1 MSDRIDIEFGL
12 DARGFISGSRSIE
25 DQNRKM
31 TQSLMRAYQ
40 SSARS
45 ANGLTDAMIAT
56 KAQTLLNLGATME
69 QVNAFKTSAVS
80 LRQYK
85 EELKRVGEEYQN
97 DSAKLDAHMARFGKQ
112 NNLLSLAA
120 IRTRE
125 LKAEEAA
132 LAAQRAARAT
142 ADAGKT
148 ANSTG
153 GRYRVLS
160 EAGSVAI
167 DTRGL
172 SEFNAKLDAATGKV
186 KQLTIAM
193 LGIGSVKQL
202 ASMADEWTTVENRL
216 KLVIKSTAELEQIRS
231 QLLASANNTGQ
242 SIGTVAE
249 LYNKLAMSQAQTG
262 ISGSKL
268 LKLTDTI
275 NKSMVIGGGA
285 AESQAAALVQ
295 LSQAFSSGTLR
306 GEELNSVLEQAPG
319 LAQTLA
325 KGLGVT
331 VGQLR
336 TLAAAG
342 KLTSDVVANAILK
355 QADDVN
361 AQFAKMDKTIG
372 QSATT
377 LKNKVIAYAG
387 ALNESTG
394 ASRKAGAAMEWLGNH
409 LGLLSAA
416 AGTVAAVYA
425 GKYAASVAMVIAR
438 KYAEIAASE
447 KSVAAML
454 KEAAAARLL
463 AAAKAGGAGAPASG
477 AAGAAAGAAS
487 AAGAMST
494 AGSAAGMAAGGWIG
508 LVAGLATAAF
518 TYYQIS
524 QASDMATSSLKAQ
537 TESLEDLKKKYA
549 EADTV
554 EKAHLKNEAQKNYD
568 QAIKDR
574 NKSINGLVRQ
584 SVDTFASIFHR
595 PEVSEAQLTLAW
607 KEIDQLE
614 KKLAKGE
621 ITAEQFK
628 NEVSKLFNL
637 QPGSKSTKAIEER
650 LYLSEQYRKKIVEAG
665 KTLNAFG
672 GNVPIPETEEERQAI
687 VAEGVK
693 KIDEAFKKL
702 IDSQEQSNALLER
715 QKQLMAGGMSAK
727 VAADVAKAETGE
739 FKDKDKDELNKY
751 TQSLL
756 QQENLQKQID
766 NIKSVTDTL
775 QSLGKSADEA
785 KAELEGGKDGLT
797 LFQLSMK
804 DATSAQMEQAKQYIA
819 QSKAYKEQL
828 QNQQTLQ
835 GMTQQMQEAYAEL
848 AGGKSGLIAFRL
860 GLTHATDEQI
870 RQAQALNELTE
881 QIQRQKSVMSTL
893 SSLQEQVATLGMDSI
908 QRQLYSLRKE
918 GATPEQLRQAE
929 AMLKQIKSFD
939 EAQKD
944 TRLAAKD
951 LSSAAEAL
959 KDGSRTEDDSKKLS
973 IFSKEYRDQQEAYWK
988 KKRQQESESNSPF
1001 AYGARRPDAG
1011 INNFNFPKLPV
1022 AFGSLGNS
1030 GADINDKLQP
1040 TEVIKIDLTN
1050 GGQNVGFKAMF
1061 DAPGG
1066 AVQFKDI
1073 LKISVNSLANDSR

>member
-1 MSDRIDIEFGL
+1 MSDDITIGFGL
-12 DARGFISGSRSIE
+12 DASGFISGARSTE
-25 DQNRKM
+25 ELAVKS
-31 TQSLMRAYQ
+31 TQALKRAYQ
-40 SSARS
+40 SSAS
-45 ANGLTDAMIAT
+45 SVNGLSDAMIAT
-56 KAQTLLNLGATME
+56 KAQTLLNLGVTKE
-69 QVNAFKTSAVS
+69 QINAFKSSAVS

-97 DSAKLDAHMARFGKQ
+97 DSAKLNAYMASFGKQ
-112 NNLLSLAA
+112 NDLLSLAT

-132 LAAQRAARAT
+132 LAAQRAVRST
-142 ADAGKT
+142 AELGKT

-153 GRYRVLS
+153 GRYRALS
-160 EAGSVAI
+160 EAGSGTI
-167 DTRGL
+167 DTRGIAD
-172 SEFNAKLDAATGKV
+172 FNARIDAATGKV
-186 KQLTIAM
+186 KQLTVAM

-202 ASMADEWTTVENRL
+202 ANMADEWTTVNNRL
-216 KLVIKSTAELEQIRS
+216 KLVVNSTAELQQVRS
-231 QLLASANNTGQ
+231 QLMASANNTGQ
-242 SIGTVAE
+242 AIGTVAE

-295 LSQAFSSGTLR
+295 LSQAFASGTLR

-336 TLAAAG
+336 SLAAAG
-342 KLTSDVVANAILK
+342 KLTSDAVANAILK

-372 QSATT
+372 QSATV
-377 LKNKVIAYAG
+377 LKNKVMAFTG
-387 ALNESTG
+387 ALNETTG
-394 ASRKAGAAMEWLGNH
+394 ASRKAGAAMEWMGNH

-463 AAAKAGGAGAPASG
+463 AAAKAGSAGAPAAG
-477 AAGAAAGAAS
+477 AAGAGAGAASAGVAAAAAGAAN
-487 AAGAMST
+487 T
-494 AGSAAGMAAGGWIG
+494 KGGWIG
-508 LVAGLATAAF
+508 LAVGLATAAL
-518 TYYQIS
+518 TYYQVS
-524 QASDMATSSLKAQ
+524 KASDMAASSLNAQ
-537 TESLEDLKKKYA
+537 IGTVEELKKKYA
-549 EADTV
+549 EADAT
-554 EKAHLKNEAQKNYD
+554 EKAHLKNEAEKNYN

-584 SVDTFASIFHR
+584 SIDMGTSIFNR
-595 PEVSEAQLTLAW
+595 GDVSAAQYTRSW

-628 NEVSKLFNL
+628 NVVFKLLNI
-637 QPGSKSTKAIEER
+637 QPGSKSAKAIEDR
-650 LYLSEQYRKKIVEAG
+650 LYQSEQHRKKLVEFG
-665 KTLNAFG
+665 KELNTYG
-672 GNVPIPETEEERQAI
+672 ENVPTFETEAEKQAV

-702 IDSQEQSNALLER
+702 IDSQKQSNAQL
-715 QKQLMAGGMSAK
+715 QKQKELMAGGMAEN
-727 VAADVAKAETGE
+727 VAAQVAKQSTGQLNGKDAELKE
-739 FKDKDKDELNKY
+739 Y

-766 NIKSVTDTL
+766 NIKSVADTL
-775 QSLGKSADEA
+775 KSLGKSADEA

-797 LFQLSMK
+797 LFQLASK
-804 DATSAQMEQAKQYIA
+804 EATSAQMEQAKQYLA
-819 QSKAYKEQL
+819 QNKAYKEQL

-835 GMTQQMQEAYAEL
+835 SMTQQMQEAYAEL
-848 AGGKSGLIAFRL
+848 AGGKAGLIAYRL
-860 GLTHATDEQI
+860 SMNHATAEQI
-870 RQAQALNELTE
+870 RQAQALNSLTE
-881 QIQRQKSVMSTL
+881 TIQKQQSVMATL
-893 SSLQEQVATLGMDSI
+893 SSLQEQVATLGMDSV

-944 TRLAAKD
+944 TKAAARD
-951 LSSAAEAL
+951 LSDAASAL
-959 KDGSRTEDDSKKLS
+959 KDSSRTEDSTKPLS
-973 IFSKEYRDQQEAYWK
+973 IFSKEYRDREEAYWT
-988 KKRQQESESNSPF
+988 KKRQEERDGSNIGFLS
-1001 AYGARRPDAG
+1001 GRPAVVPAWQNKG
-1011 INNFNFPKLPV
+1011 ITQPLGFQNFNQ
-1022 AFGSLGNS
+1022 S
-1030 GADINDKLQP
+1030 GKNEMLKP
-1040 TEVIKIDLTN
+1040 TESILVNLTN
-1050 GGQNVGFKAMF
+1050 GNKTVTFKALF
-1061 DAPGG
+1061 NQPGG
-1066 AVQFKDI
+1066 AREFKD
-1073 LKISVNSLANDSR
+1073 LFNQTLHDAARDLT

>member
-1 MSDRIDIEFGL
+1 MPDNIDIGFGL
-12 DARGFISGSRSIE
+12 DARGFISGARSLE
-25 DQNRKM
+25 DQTVKS
-31 TQSLMRAYQ
+31 TQALMRAFQ

-45 ANGLTDAMIAT
+45 VNGLSDAIIAT
-56 KAQTLLNLGATME
+56 KAQTLLNLGVTKE

-112 NNLLSLAA
+112 NNLLSLAT

-160 EAGSVAI
+160 EAGSGTI
-167 DTRGL
+167 DTRGIAD
-172 SEFNAKLDAATGKV
+172 FNARIDAATGKV
-186 KQLTIAM
+186 KQLTVAM

-202 ASMADEWTTVENRL
+202 ANMADEWTTVNNRL
-216 KLVIKSTAELEQIRS
+216 RLVVNSTAELQQVRS
-231 QLLASANNTGQ
+231 QLMASANNTGQ
-242 SIGTVAE
+242 AIGTVAE

-295 LSQAFSSGTLR
+295 LSQAFASGTLR

-336 TLAAAG
+336 ALASEN
-342 KLTSDVVANAILK
+342 KLTSDAVANAILK

-372 QSATT
+372 QSATV
-377 LKNKVIAYAG
+377 LKNKVMAFTG
-387 ALNESTG
+387 ALNETTG
-394 ASRKAGAAMEWLGNH
+394 ASRKAGAAMEWMGNH

-463 AAAKAGGAGAPASG
+463 AAAKAGSAGAPAGG
-477 AAGAAAGAAS
+477 AAGAAAGAL
-487 AAGAMST
+487 ST
-494 AGSAAGMAAGGWIG
+494 AGSVAGMAAGGWVG
-508 LVAGLATAAF
+508 LAAGLATAAYA
-518 TYYQIS
+518 YYEVR
-524 QASDMATSSLKAQ
+524 QASKSVNSALQTQIGTLDELIAKYKQASEVEKQAMLKQAKDNYQ
-537 TESLEDLKKKYA
+537 QYAKEFSGKLNDLKERYIGLIGYGNTKNIPIASALATINSLMGDVAAGRKSIEEVTVILNKFFGIKPDSKLA
-549 EADTV
+549 GELAQQSVAINEVGVQTNGFADQV
-554 EKAHLKNEAQKNYD
+554 NAMGGVASKFKVAGNEIAAGAQVANAAIQKLIETQQKN
-568 QAIKDR
+568 
-574 NKSINGLVRQ
+574 
-584 SVDTFASIFHR
+584 
-595 PEVSEAQLTLAW
+595 
-607 KEIDQLE
+607 IDLL
-614 KKLAKGE
+614 KKQKG
-621 ITAEQFK
+621 
-628 NEVSKLFNL
+628 
-637 QPGSKSTKAIEER
+637 
-650 LYLSEQYRKKIVEAG
+650 
-665 KTLNAFG
+665 
-672 GNVPIPETEEERQAI
+672 
-687 VAEGVK
+687 
-693 KIDEAFKKL
+693 
-702 IDSQEQSNALLER
+702 
-715 QKQLMAGGMSAK
+715 LMAGGLSSG
-727 VAADVAKAETGE
+727 VAEAVAKASAEGMSGE
-739 FKDKDKDELNKY
+739 QLKKY

-756 QQENLQKQID
+756 QQESLQKQID

-797 LFQLSMK
+797 LFQLASK
-804 DATSAQMEQAKQYIA
+804 EATSAQMEQAKQYLA
-819 QSKAYKEQL
+819 QNKAYKEQL

-835 GMTQQMQEAYAEL
+835 SMTQQMQEAYAEL
-848 AGGKSGLIAFRL
+848 AGGKAGLIAYRL
-860 GLTHATDEQI
+860 SMNHATAEQI
-870 RQAQALNELTE
+870 KQAQALNSLTE
-881 QIQRQKSVMSTL
+881 AIQKQQSVMATL
-893 SSLQEQVATLGMDSI
+893 SSLQEQVATLGMDSV

-944 TRLAAKD
+944 TKAAARD
-951 LSSAAEAL
+951 LSDAASAL
-959 KDGSRTEDDSKKLS
+959 KDSSRTEDSTKPLS
-973 IFSKEYRDQQEAYWK
+973 IFSKEYRDREEAYWT
-988 KKRQQESESNSPF
+988 KKRQEERDGSNIGFLS
-1001 AYGARRPDAG
+1001 GRPAVVPAWQNNG
-1011 INNFNFPKLPV
+1011 ITQPPGFQNFNQ
-1022 AFGSLGNS
+1022 S
-1030 GADINDKLQP
+1030 GKNEMLKP
-1040 TEVIKIDLTN
+1040 TESILVNLTN
-1050 GGQNVGFKAMF
+1050 GNKTVTFKALF
-1061 DAPGG
+1061 NQPGG
-1066 AVQFKDI
+1066 AREFKELWNQTLHETARD
-1073 LKISVNSLANDSR
+1073 LT

>member
-1 MSDRIDIEFGL
+1 MPNRIDIEFGL
-12 DARGFISGSRSIE
+12 DAGSFISGARSLE
-25 DQNRKM
+25 DQNVKL
-31 TQSLMRAYQ
+31 TQSIMRAYR
-40 SSARS
+40 SSANS
-45 ANGLTDAMIAT
+45 VNGLTDAMIAN
-56 KAQTLLNLGATME
+56 KAQTLRNLGATTE

-85 EELKRVGEEYQN
+85 EELKRVGDEYQN

-148 ANSTG
+148 AGSTG
-153 GRYRVLS
+153 GRYRALS
-160 EAGSVAI
+160 EAGSGTI
-167 DTRGL
+167 DTRGIAD
-172 SEFNAKLDAATGKV
+172 FNARIDAATGKV
-186 KQLTIAM
+186 KQLTVAM

-202 ASMADEWTTVENRL
+202 GNMADEWTTVNNRL
-216 KLVIKSTAELEQIRS
+216 KLVVNSTAELQQVRS
-231 QLLASANNTGQ
+231 QLMASANNTGQ
-242 SIGTVAE
+242 AIGTVAE

-295 LSQAFSSGTLR
+295 LSQAFASGTLR

-336 TLAAAG
+336 SLAAAG
-342 KLTSDVVANAILK
+342 KLTSDAVANAILK

-372 QSATT
+372 QSATV
-377 LKNKVIAYAG
+377 LKNKVMAFTG
-387 ALNESTG
+387 ALNETTG
-394 ASRKAGAAMEWLGNH
+394 ASRKAGAAMEWMGNH

-425 GKYAASVAMVIAR
+425 GKYAASVAIVITR

-463 AAAKAGGAGAPASG
+463 AAAKAGSAGAPASG
-477 AAGAAAGAAS
+477 AAGAAAGAL
-487 AAGAMST
+487 ST
-494 AGSAAGMAAGGWIG
+494 AGSVAGMAASGW
-508 LVAGLATAAF
+508 VGLAVGLTTAAL
-518 TYYQIS
+518 TYYQVS
-524 QASDMATSSLKAQ
+524 KASDVATSSLKAQ
-537 TESLEDLKKKYA
+537 TESLEELKKKYA
-549 EADTV
+549 EADT
-554 EKAHLKNEAQKNYD
+554 
-568 QAIKDR
+568 
-574 NKSINGLVRQ
+574 
-584 SVDTFASIFHR
+584 
-595 PEVSEAQLTLAW
+595 
-607 KEIDQLE
+607 LE
-614 KKLAKGE
+614 KKHLIDEAEKEYKEALEQRNKLAGGLDGVVNEADKIPSNKHTMAE
-621 ITAEQFK
+621 AVELSDRIKQQLKDCLITEEEAIRQYKELWGIK
-628 NEVSKLFNL
+628 PNSESA
-637 QPGSKSTKAIEER
+637 KA
-650 LYLSEQYRKKIVEAG
+650 LDDLAYKMAGLRKESVAAG
-665 KTLNAFG
+665 KKLRQYG
-672 GNVPIPETEEERQAI
+672 KNVPIFETFEERQAI
-687 VAEGVK
+687 AAEGVK
-693 KIDEAFKKL
+693 KIDEAFQKL
-702 IDSQEQSNALLER
+702 IDSQKQSNAQL
-715 QKQLMAGGMSAK
+715 QKQKELMAGGMAEN
-727 VAADVAKAETGE
+727 VAAQVAKQSTGQLNGKDAELKE
-739 FKDKDKDELNKY
+739 Y

-756 QQENLQKQID
+756 RQENLKKQID

-797 LFQLSMK
+797 LFQLASK
-804 DATSAQMEQAKQYIA
+804 EATSAQMEQAKQYLA

-835 GMTQQMQEAYAEL
+835 SMTQQMQEAYAEL
-848 AGGKSGLIAFRL
+848 AGGKAGLIAFRL
-860 GLTHATDEQI
+860 GMNHATAEQI
-870 RQAQALNELTE
+870 RQAQALNSLTE
-881 QIQRQKSVMSTL
+881 AIQKQQSVMATL
-893 SSLQEQVATLGMDSI
+893 SSLQEQVATLGMDSV

-929 AMLKQIKSFD
+929 SMLKQIKSFD

-944 TRLAAKD
+944 TKAAARD
-951 LSSAAEAL
+951 LSDAASAL
-959 KDGSRTEDDSKKLS
+959 KDSSRTEDSTKPLS
-973 IFSKEYRDQQEAYWK
+973 IFSKEYRDREEAYWT
-988 KKRQQESESNSPF
+988 KKRQEERDGSNIGFLSGRP
-1001 AYGARRPDAG
+1001 AVVPARQNNG
-1011 INNFNFPKLPV
+1011 ITQPLGFQNFNQ
-1022 AFGSLGNS
+1022 S
-1030 GADINDKLQP
+1030 GKNEMLKP
-1040 TEVIKIDLTN
+1040 TEVIQVNLTN
-1050 GGQNVGFKAMF
+1050 GNKNVTFKALF
-1061 DAPGG
+1061 NQTGG
-1066 AVQFKDI
+1066 AREFKELWNQTLHETARD
-1073 LKISVNSLANDSR
+1073 LT

>member
-1 MSDRIDIEFGL
+1 MSDSINIEFGL
-12 DARGFISGSRSIE
+12 DASGFISGARSVE

-85 EELKRVGEEYQN
+85 EELKRVGDEYQN
-97 DSAKLDAHMARFGKQ
+97 DSAKLNAHMASFGKQ
-112 NNLLSLAA
+112 NNLLSLAT

-142 ADAGKT
+142 TDAGKT
-148 ANSTG
+148 ARASG
-153 GRYRVLS
+153 GRYPALS
-160 EAGSVAI
+160 AAGSGAI

-186 KQLTIAM
+186 KQLTVAI

-216 KLVIKSTAELEQIRS
+216 KLVIKSTAELEQVRS

-249 LYNKLAMSQAQTG
+249 LYNKLATAQTQTG
-262 ISGSKL
+262 ISGNKL

-285 AESQAAALVQ
+285 AASQEAALVQ
-295 LSQAFSSGTLR
+295 LSQAFASGTLR

-336 TLAAAG
+336 SLAAAG

-377 LKNKVIAYAG
+377 LKNKVIAYVG

-394 ASRKAGAAMEWLGNH
+394 ASRKAGAAMEWMGDH
-409 LGLLSAA
+409 LGLLAAA

-477 AAGAAAGAAS
+477 AAGAGAGAAS
-487 AAGAMST
+487 AGVAAAAAGA
-494 AGSAAGMAAGGWIG
+494 ANAKGGWVG
-508 LVAGLATAAF
+508 LVVGLATAAL

-554 EKAHLKNEAQKNYD
+554 EKTHLRNEAEKNYNEALK
-568 QAIKDR
+568 QR
-574 NKSINGLVRQ
+574 NKAIDRLPNAVNESDTIPSNKYTMAEM
-584 SVDTFASIFHR
+584 VDLSDQIKQQLKDCLITEEEAIR
-595 PEVSEAQLTLAW
+595 KYKELRGIKPNSESAKALDDLAY
-607 KEIDQLE
+607 
-614 KKLAKGE
+614 KLAG
-621 ITAEQFK
+621 
-628 NEVSKLFNL
+628 L
-637 QPGSKSTKAIEER
+637 
-650 LYLSEQYRKKIVEAG
+650 RKDSV
-665 KTLNAFG
+665 AFG
-672 GNVPIPETEEERQAI
+672 KELGQYGKDVPIYETAEERQA
-687 VAEGVK
+687 VVTEGVK

-702 IDSQEQSNALLER
+702 IDSQKQSNALLEK

-819 QSKAYKEQL
+819 QSKAYKEQA

-835 GMTQQMQEAYAEL
+835 GMAQQMQEAYAEL
-848 AGGKSGLIAFRL
+848 AGGKNGLIAFRL

-870 RQAQALNELTE
+870 RQAQALNDLTD
-881 QIQRQKSVMSTL
+881 QIQRQKSVMTTL
-893 SSLQEQVATLGMDSI
+893 NSLQEQVATLGMDTV
-908 QRQLYSLRKE
+908 QRQLYSLRKD
-918 GATPEQLRQAE
+918 GATPEQLRYAE

-944 TRLAAKD
+944 TKLAAKD
-951 LSSAAEAL
+951 LSAAADAL
-959 KDGSRTEDDSKKLS
+959 KDSSKAGDSNKKLS
-973 IFSKEYRDQQEAYWK
+973 IFSKEYREKEDARWK
-988 KKRQQESESNSPF
+988 EIRRKAEEESGLSIIT
-1001 AYGARRPDAG
+1001 GRRPDAG
-1011 INNFNFPKLPV
+1011 INNINIPKPPT
-1022 AFGSLGNS
+1022 AFGSFGNGS
-1030 GADINDKLQP
+1030 GDIKDAFKATEAIRVYLADS
-1040 TEVIKIDLTN
+1040 E
-1050 GGQNVGFKAMF
+1050 QNVTFTAMF
-1061 DAPGG
+1061 NAPGG

-1073 LKISVNSLANDSR
+1073 LKKSVNSLANDSR

>member
-1 MSDRIDIEFGL
+1 MPNDIDIGFGI
-12 DARGFISGSRSIE
+12 DTSGFISGARSLE
-25 DQNRKM
+25 DQTVKS
-31 TQSLMRAYQ
+31 TQALTRAFQ

-56 KAQTLLNLGATME
+56 KAQTLLNLGATTE
-69 QVNAFKTSAVS
+69 QVNAFRTSAVS

-85 EELKRVGEEYQN
+85 EELKRVGDEYRN
-97 DSAKLDAHMARFGKQ
+97 DSAKLDAYMASFGRQ

-125 LKAEEAA
+125 LKAEEDA
-132 LAAQRAARAT
+132 LAARRAARAN
-142 ADAGKT
+142 ADTGKT
-148 ANSTG
+148 ARASG
-153 GRYRVLS
+153 GRYPALS
-160 EAGSVAI
+160 EIGSVAI
-167 DTRGL
+167 DTRGIN
-172 SEFNAKLDAATGKV
+172 EFNARLDAATGKV
-186 KQLTIAM
+186 KQLTVAM

-216 KLVIKSTAELEQIRS
+216 KLVIKSTSELNQVRS

-242 SIGTVAE
+242 AIGTVAE
-249 LYNKLAMSQAQTG
+249 LYNKLATSQAQTG

-336 TLAAAG
+336 SLAAAG
-342 KLTSDVVANAILK
+342 KLTSDAVANAILK

-372 QSATT
+372 QSATV
-377 LKNKVIAYAG
+377 LKNKVMAYVG

-394 ASRKAGAAMEWLGNH
+394 ASRKAGAAMEWLGDH

-425 GKYAASVAMVIAR
+425 GKYAASLAMVIAR

-463 AAAKAGGAGAPASG
+463 AAAKAGSAGAPAGG
-477 AAGAAAGAAS
+477 AAGAGAGAASAGVAAAAAGAAN
-487 AAGAMST
+487 AK
-494 AGSAAGMAAGGWIG
+494 GGWVG
-508 LVAGLATAAF
+508 LVAGLATAAL

-537 TESLEDLKKKYA
+537 TETLEELKKKYA

-568 QAIKDR
+568 KTLEQR
-574 NKSINGLVRQ
+574 NKAIDGLLDDFDE
-584 SVDTFASIFHR
+584 SDMIPSNKYTIF
-595 PEVSEAQLTLAW
+595 EVSALSKQIEQQLKDFLITEEEAAQKL
-607 KEIDQLE
+607 KELWGIKPDT
-614 KKLAKGE
+614 KTAK
-621 ITAEQFK
+621 A
-628 NEVSKLFNL
+628 L
-637 QPGSKSTKAIEER
+637 EER
-650 LYLSEQYRKKIVEAG
+650 TYQANQYRKELVETG
-665 KTLNAFG
+665 KTVNAFG
-672 GNVPIPETEEERQAI
+672 GNVLIPETAKEKQAI
-687 VAEGVK
+687 AAEGVK
-693 KIDEAFKKL
+693 KIDEAFQKL
-702 IDSQEQSNALLER
+702 INSQKQSNALLER

-804 DATSAQMEQAKQYIA
+804 DATSAQMEQAKQYLA
-819 QSKAYKEQL
+819 QNKAYKEQL

-835 GMTQQMQEAYAEL
+835 GMTQQMQEAFAEL
-848 AGGKSGLIAFRL
+848 AGGKAGLIAYRL
-860 GLTHATDEQI
+860 SMNHATAEQI
-870 RQAQALNELTE
+870 KQAQEMNSLTE
-881 QIQRQKSVMSTL
+881 AIQKQQSVMATL
-893 SSLQEQVATLGMDSI
+893 SSLQEQVATLGMDSV

-929 AMLKQIKSFD
+929 SMLKQIKSFD

-944 TRLAAKD
+944 TKAAARD
-951 LSSAAEAL
+951 LSDAASAL
-959 KDGSRTEDDSKKLS
+959 KDSSRTEDSTKPLS
-973 IFSKEYRDQQEAYWK
+973 IFSKEYRDREEAYWT
-988 KKRQQESESNSPF
+988 KKRQEERDGSNIGFLS
-1001 AYGARRPDAG
+1001 GRPAVVPAWQNNG
-1011 INNFNFPKLPV
+1011 TMQPPGFRNFNQ
-1022 AFGSLGNS
+1022 S
-1030 GADINDKLQP
+1030 GKNEMLKP
-1040 TEVIKIDLTN
+1040 TEVIQVNLTN
-1050 GGQNVGFKAMF
+1050 GNKNVTFKALF
-1061 DAPGG
+1061 NQTGG
-1066 AVQFKDI
+1066 AREFKD
-1073 LKISVNSLANDSR
+1073 LWNQTLHETARDLT

>member
-1 MSDRIDIEFGL
+1 MSDDITIGFGL
-12 DARGFISGSRSIE
+12 DASGFISGARSTE
-25 DQNRKM
+25 ELAVKS
-31 TQSLMRAYQ
+31 TQALKRAYQ
-40 SSARS
+40 SSAS
-45 ANGLTDAMIAT
+45 SVNGLSDAIIAT
-56 KAQTLLNLGATME
+56 KAQTLLNLGVTKE

-148 ANSTG
+148 AGSTG
-153 GRYRVLS
+153 GRYRALS
-160 EAGSVAI
+160 EAGSGTI
-167 DTRGL
+167 DTRGIAD
-172 SEFNAKLDAATGKV
+172 FNARIDAATGKV
-186 KQLTIAM
+186 KQLTVAM

-202 ASMADEWTTVENRL
+202 ANMADEWTTVNNRL
-216 KLVIKSTAELEQIRS
+216 RLVVNSTAELQQVRS
-231 QLLASANNTGQ
+231 QLMASANNTGQ
-242 SIGTVAE
+242 AIGTVAE

-295 LSQAFSSGTLR
+295 LSQAFASGTLR

-336 TLAAAG
+336 SLAAAG
-342 KLTSDVVANAILK
+342 KLTSDAVANAILK

-372 QSATT
+372 QSATV
-377 LKNKVIAYAG
+377 LKNKVMAFTG
-387 ALNESTG
+387 ALNETTG

-477 AAGAAAGAAS
+477 AAGAAAGAAN
-487 AAGAMST
+487 AAGAMSV
-494 AGSAAGMAAGGWIG
+494 AGSVAGMAAGGWVG
-508 LVAGLATAAF
+508 LAAGLATAAL
-518 TYYQIS
+518 TYYQVS
-524 QASDMATSSLKAQ
+524 KASDIATSSLNAQ
-537 TESLEDLKKKYA
+537 IGTVEELKKKYA
-549 EADTV
+549 EADAT
-554 EKAHLKNEAQKNYD
+554 EKAHLKNEAEKNYN

-584 SVDTFASIFHR
+584 SIDMGTSIFNR
-595 PEVSEAQLTLAW
+595 GDVSAAQYTRSW

-628 NEVSKLFNL
+628 NEVFKLLNL
-637 QPGSKSTKAIEER
+637 QPGTKSAKAIEDR
-650 LYLSEQYRKKIVEAG
+650 LYQSEQHRKKLVEFG
-665 KTLNAFG
+665 KELNAYDE
-672 GNVPIPETEEERQAI
+672 NVPTFETEAERQALA
-687 VAEGVK
+687 AEGVK
-693 KIDEAFKKL
+693 KIDEAFQKL
-702 IDSQEQSNALLER
+702 INSQEQSNALLEK
-715 QKQLMAGGMSAK
+715 QKQLMAGGMAEN
-727 VAADVAKAETGE
+727 VAAQVAKQSTGQLNGKDAELKE
-739 FKDKDKDELNKY
+739 Y

-756 QQENLQKQID
+756 RQENLQKQID

-797 LFQLSMK
+797 LFQLASK
-804 DATSAQMEQAKQYIA
+804 EATSAQMEQAKQYLA

-835 GMTQQMQEAYAEL
+835 SMTQQMQEAYAEL
-848 AGGKSGLIAFRL
+848 AGGKAGLIAYRL
-860 GLTHATDEQI
+860 SMNHATAEQI
-870 RQAQALNELTE
+870 KQAQEMNSLTE
-881 QIQRQKSVMSTL
+881 AIQKQQSVMTTL
-893 SSLQEQVATLGMDSI
+893 SSLQEQVATLGMDSV

-944 TRLAAKD
+944 TKAAARD
-951 LSSAAEAL
+951 LSAAASAL
-959 KDGSRTEDDSKKLS
+959 KDSSSTEDSTKPLS
-973 IFSKEYRDQQEAYWK
+973 IFSKEYRDREEAYWT
-988 KKRQQESESNSPF
+988 KKRQEERDGSNIGFLS
-1001 AYGARRPDAG
+1001 GRPAVVPAWQNNG
-1011 INNFNFPKLPV
+1011 ITQPPGFQNFNQ
-1022 AFGSLGNS
+1022 S
-1030 GADINDKLQP
+1030 GKDEMLKP
-1040 TEVIKIDLTN
+1040 TEVIQVNLTN
-1050 GGQNVGFKAMF
+1050 GGKNITFKALF
-1061 DAPGG
+1061 NQTGG
-1066 AVQFKDI
+1066 AREFKELWNQTLHETARD
-1073 LKISVNSLANDSR
+1073 LT

>member
-216 KLVIKSTAELEQIRS
+216 KLVIKSTAELEQVRS

-425 GKYAASVAMVIAR
+425 GKYAASVAMVITR

-477 AAGAAAGAAS
+477 AAGAAAGV
-487 AAGAMST
+487 AGAMST

-554 EKAHLKNEAQKNYD
+554 EKAHLKNEAQKNYNKTLE
-568 QAIKDR
+568 QR
-574 NKSINGLVRQ
+574 NKAIDGLLDDLDL
-584 SVDTFASIFHR
+584 SDTIPSNKYTIF
-595 PEVSEAQLTLAW
+595 EVSALSKQIEQQLKDFLITEEEAAQKL
-607 KEIDQLE
+607 KELWGIKPDT
-614 KKLAKGE
+614 KTAK
-621 ITAEQFK
+621 A
-628 NEVSKLFNL
+628 L
-637 QPGSKSTKAIEER
+637 EER
-650 LYLSEQYRKKIVEAG
+650 TYQSNQYRKELVETG
-665 KTLNAFG
+665 KAVNAFG
-672 GNVPIPETEEERQAI
+672 GSVLIPETEEERQAI

-693 KIDEAFKKL
+693 KIDEAFQKL
-702 IDSQEQSNALLER
+702 INSQEQSNALLER

-727 VAADVAKAETGE
+727 VAADVAKVETGE

-908 QRQLYSLRKE
+908 QRQLYSLRRE

-1022 AFGSLGNS
+1022 AFGSLGNG

-1040 TEVIKIDLTN
+1040 TEVIKVDLTN
-1050 GGQNVGFKAMF
+1050 GGQSVGFKAMF

-1073 LKISVNSLANDSR
+1073 LKKSVNSLANDSR

>member
-1 MSDRIDIEFGL
+1 MSDDITIGFGL
-12 DARGFISGSRSIE
+12 DASGFISGARSTE
-25 DQNRKM
+25 ELAVKS
-31 TQSLMRAYQ
+31 TQALKRAYQ
-40 SSARS
+40 SSAS
-45 ANGLTDAMIAT
+45 SVNGLSDAIIAT
-56 KAQTLLNLGATME
+56 KAQTLLNLGVTKE

-97 DSAKLDAHMARFGKQ
+97 DSAKLDAYMARFGKQ

-216 KLVIKSTAELEQIRS
+216 KLVIKSTAELEQVRS

-425 GKYAASVAMVIAR
+425 GKYAASVAMVITR

-463 AAAKAGGAGAPASG
+463 AAAKAGGAGAPAKG

-487 AAGAMST
+487 ALGT
-494 AGSAAGMAAGGWIG
+494 IGSAAGMVAGGWVG
-508 LVAGLATAAF
+508 LAAGLATAAF
-518 TYYQIS
+518 AYYEVRQASKSVNSTLQTQIGTLDELIAKYK
-524 QASDMATSSLKAQ
+524 QASDVEKQAMRKQAEDNYQQHANEFRSKLNDFKNKYIGLIGYGNTRNMPIANVVATINSLMADVSAGRKSIEEVTTELNKLFGIQPNSKLAGELAQQSVAINDMGVQANEAAKGVNAMGGAASSFKTSGNQIAAGAQ
-537 TESLEDLKKKYA
+537 VASAAIQKLVDTQKNNIDLLKK
-549 EADTV
+549 
-554 EKAHLKNEAQKNYD
+554 
-568 QAIKDR
+568 
-574 NKSINGLVRQ
+574 
-584 SVDTFASIFHR
+584 
-595 PEVSEAQLTLAW
+595 
-607 KEIDQLE
+607 
-614 KKLAKGE
+614 
-621 ITAEQFK
+621 
-628 NEVSKLFNL
+628 
-637 QPGSKSTKAIEER
+637 
-650 LYLSEQYRKKIVEAG
+650 
-665 KTLNAFG
+665 
-672 GNVPIPETEEERQAI
+672 
-687 VAEGVK
+687 
-693 KIDEAFKKL
+693 
-702 IDSQEQSNALLER
+702 
-715 QKQLMAGGMSAK
+715 QKQLMAGGLSGG
-727 VAADVAKAETGE
+727 VADAVAKASSEGMSG
-739 FKDKDKDELNKY
+739 KELNKY

-1030 GADINDKLQP
+1030 GADINDKLLP
-1040 TEVIKIDLTN
+1040 TEVIKVDLTN
-1050 GGQNVGFKAMF
+1050 GEQNVGFRAMF
-1061 DAPGG
+1061 YSPGG
-1066 AVQFKDI
+1066 AVEFKDI
-1073 LKISVNSLANDSR
+1073 LKISTNSLANDSR

>member
-1 MSDRIDIEFGL
+1 MPDNIDIGFGL
-12 DARGFISGSRSIE
+12 DASGFISGARSLE
-25 DQNRKM
+25 DQTVKS
-31 TQSLMRAYQ
+31 TQALMRAFQ

-45 ANGLTDAMIAT
+45 VNGLSDAIIAT
-56 KAQTLLNLGATME
+56 KAQTLLNLGVTKE

-160 EAGSVAI
+160 EAGSGTI
-167 DTRGL
+167 DTRGIA
-172 SEFNAKLDAATGKV
+172 EFNAKLDAATGKV

-202 ASMADEWTTVENRL
+202 ANMADEWTTVENRL
-216 KLVIKSTAELEQIRS
+216 KLVIKSTAELEQVRS

-295 LSQAFSSGTLR
+295 LSQAFASGTLR

-336 TLAAAG
+336 SLAAAG

-425 GKYAASVAMVIAR
+425 GKYAASVAMVITR

-554 EKAHLKNEAQKNYD
+554 EKTHLKNEAQKNYD

-574 NKSINGLVRQ
+574 NKSINGLVRR

-607 KEIDQLE
+607 KEVDQLE

-637 QPGSKSTKAIEER
+637 QPGSKSTKAIEEN
-650 LYLSEQYRKKIVEAG
+650 LYKSEQHRKKLVEFG
-665 KTLNAFG
+665 KELKAYG
-672 GNVPIPETEEERQAI
+672 DDVPTFETEEERQAI
-687 VAEGVK
+687 AADGVK
-693 KIDEAFKKL
+693 KINEAFQKL
-702 IDSQEQSNALLER
+702 INSQEQSNALLER

-727 VAADVAKAETGE
+727 VAADVAKAESGG
-739 FKDKDKDELNKY
+739 FKDKDELNKY

-893 SSLQEQVATLGMDSI
+893 NSLQEQVATLGMDSI

-1040 TEVIKIDLTN
+1040 TEVIKVDLTN
-1050 GGQNVGFKAMF
+1050 GEQNVGFKAMF

-1073 LKISVNSLANDSR
+1073 LKISVKSLANDSR

>member
-1 MSDRIDIEFGL
+1 MSDSINIEFGL
-12 DARGFISGSRSIE
+12 DASGFISGARSVE

-85 EELKRVGEEYQN
+85 EELKRVGDEYQN
-97 DSAKLDAHMARFGKQ
+97 DSAKLNAHMASFGKQ
-112 NNLLSLAA
+112 NNLLSLAT

-142 ADAGKT
+142 TVAGKT
-148 ANSTG
+148 ARASG
-153 GRYRVLS
+153 GRYPALS
-160 EAGSVAI
+160 AAGSGAI

-186 KQLTIAM
+186 KQLTVAI

-216 KLVIKSTAELEQIRS
+216 KLVIKSTAELEQVRS

-249 LYNKLAMSQAQTG
+249 LYNKLATAQTQTG

-285 AESQAAALVQ
+285 AASQEAALVQ
-295 LSQAFSSGTLR
+295 LSQAFASGTLR

-331 VGQLR
+331 AGQLR

-377 LKNKVIAYAG
+377 LKNKVIAYVG

-394 ASRKAGAAMEWLGNH
+394 ASRKAGAAMEWMGDH
-409 LGLLSAA
+409 LGLLAAA

-477 AAGAAAGAAS
+477 AAGAGAGAAS
-487 AAGAMST
+487 AGTAAVAAGAANAK
-494 AGSAAGMAAGGWIG
+494 AGWVG
-508 LVAGLATAAF
+508 LAVGLATAAF

-524 QASDMATSSLKAQ
+524 QASDMATNSLKAQ
-537 TESLEDLKKKYA
+537 TESLEELKKKYA

-554 EKAHLKNEAQKNYD
+554 EKTHLRNEAEKNYNEALK
-568 QAIKDR
+568 QR
-574 NKSINGLVRQ
+574 NKAIDRLPNAVNESDTIPSNKYTMAEM
-584 SVDTFASIFHR
+584 VDLSDQIKQQLKDCLITEEEAIR
-595 PEVSEAQLTLAW
+595 KYKELRGIKPNSESAKALDDLAY
-607 KEIDQLE
+607 
-614 KKLAKGE
+614 KLAG
-621 ITAEQFK
+621 
-628 NEVSKLFNL
+628 L
-637 QPGSKSTKAIEER
+637 
-650 LYLSEQYRKKIVEAG
+650 RKDSV
-665 KTLNAFG
+665 AFG
-672 GNVPIPETEEERQAI
+672 KELGQYGKDVPIYETAEERQA
-687 VAEGVK
+687 VVTEGVK

-702 IDSQEQSNALLER
+702 IDSQKQSNALLEK

-766 NIKSVTDTL
+766 NIKSVSDTL

-819 QSKAYKEQL
+819 QSKAYKEQA
-828 QNQQTLQ
+828 QNEQTLQ
-835 GMTQQMQEAYAEL
+835 GMAQQMQEAYAEL

-870 RQAQALNELTE
+870 RQAQALNDLTD
-881 QIQRQKSVMSTL
+881 QIQRQKSVMTTL
-893 SSLQEQVATLGMDSI
+893 NSLQEQVATLGMDTV
-908 QRQLYSLRKE
+908 QRQLYSLRKD
-918 GATPEQLRQAE
+918 GATPEQLRYAE

-944 TRLAAKD
+944 TKLAAKD
-951 LSSAAEAL
+951 LSAAADAL
-959 KDGSRTEDDSKKLS
+959 KDSSKAGDSNKKLS
-973 IFSKEYRDQQEAYWK
+973 IFSKEYREKENARWK
-988 KKRQQESESNSPF
+988 EIRRKEEEGGLSIIT
-1001 AYGARRPDAG
+1001 GRRPDAG
-1011 INNFNFPKLPV
+1011 INNINIPKPPT
-1022 AFGSLGNS
+1022 AFGSFGNGS
-1030 GADINDKLQP
+1030 GDIKDALKATEAIRVYLADS
-1040 TEVIKIDLTN
+1040 E
-1050 GGQNVGFKAMF
+1050 QNVTFTAMF
-1061 DAPGG
+1061 NAPGG

-1073 LKISVNSLANDSR
+1073 LKKSTNSLANDLR

>member
-97 DSAKLDAHMARFGKQ
+97 DSAKLNAHMASFGKQ
-112 NNLLSLAA
+112 NNLLSLAT

-142 ADAGKT
+142 TVAGKT
-148 ANSTG
+148 ARASG
-153 GRYRVLS
+153 GRYPALS
-160 EAGSVAI
+160 AAGSGAI

-186 KQLTIAM
+186 KQLTVAI

-216 KLVIKSTAELEQIRS
+216 KLVIKSTAELEQVRS

-425 GKYAASVAMVIAR
+425 GKYAASVAMVITR

-477 AAGAAAGAAS
+477 AAGAAAGAA
-487 AAGAMST
+487 GAMST

-524 QASDMATSSLKAQ
+524 QASDIATSSLNAQ
-537 TESLEDLKKKYA
+537 IGTLEDLKKKYA

-574 NKSINGLVRQ
+574 NKSINGLVRR

-607 KEIDQLE
+607 KEVDQLE

-637 QPGSKSTKAIEER
+637 QPGSKSTKAIEEN
-650 LYLSEQYRKKIVEAG
+650 LYKSEQHRKKLVEFG
-665 KTLNAFG
+665 KELKAYG
-672 GNVPIPETEEERQAI
+672 DDVPTFETEEERQAI
-687 VAEGVK
+687 AAEGVK
-693 KIDEAFKKL
+693 KINEAFQKL
-702 IDSQEQSNALLER
+702 INSQEQSNALLER

-727 VAADVAKAETGE
+727 VAADVAKAESGG
-739 FKDKDKDELNKY
+739 FKDKDELNKY

-1040 TEVIKIDLTN
+1040 TEVIKVDLTN
-1050 GGQNVGFKAMF
+1050 GEQNVGFKAMF

-1073 LKISVNSLANDSR
+1073 LKISVKSLANDSR

>member
-1 MSDRIDIEFGL
+1 MSDDITIGFGL
-12 DARGFISGSRSIE
+12 DASGFISGARSTE
-25 DQNRKM
+25 ELAVKS
-31 TQSLMRAYQ
+31 TQALKRAYQ
-40 SSARS
+40 SSAS
-45 ANGLTDAMIAT
+45 SVNGLSDAIIAT
-56 KAQTLLNLGATME
+56 KAQTLLNLGVTKE

-148 ANSTG
+148 AGSTG
-153 GRYRVLS
+153 GRYRALS
-160 EAGSVAI
+160 EAGSGTI
-167 DTRGL
+167 DTRGIAD
-172 SEFNAKLDAATGKV
+172 FNARIDAATGKV
-186 KQLTIAM
+186 KQLTVAM

-202 ASMADEWTTVENRL
+202 ANMADEWTTVNNRL
-216 KLVIKSTAELEQIRS
+216 RLVVNSTAELQQVRS
-231 QLLASANNTGQ
+231 QLMASANNTGQ
-242 SIGTVAE
+242 AIGTVAE

-295 LSQAFSSGTLR
+295 LSQAFASGTLR

-336 TLAAAG
+336 ALASEN
-342 KLTSDVVANAILK
+342 KLTSDAVANAILK

-372 QSATT
+372 QSATV
-377 LKNKVIAYAG
+377 LKNKVMAFTG
-387 ALNESTG
+387 ALNETTG

-425 GKYAASVAMVIAR
+425 GKYAASVAIVITR

-463 AAAKAGGAGAPASG
+463 AAAKAGSAGAPASG
-477 AAGAAAGAAS
+477 AAGAAAGAL
-487 AAGAMST
+487 ST
-494 AGSAAGMAAGGWIG
+494 AGSVAGMAASGWVG
-508 LVAGLATAAF
+508 LAAGLTTAAL
-518 TYYQIS
+518 TYYQVS
-524 QASDMATSSLKAQ
+524 KASDVATSSLKAQ
-537 TESLEDLKKKYA
+537 TESLEELKKKYA

-568 QAIKDR
+568 QALKDR

-584 SVDTFASIFHR
+584 SVDTSASIFHR
-595 PEVSEAQLTLAW
+595 PEVSEAQLIRAW
-607 KEIDQLE
+607 KEVDRLE

-637 QPGSKSTKAIEER
+637 QPGSKSIKAIEER
-650 LYLSEQYRKKIVEAG
+650 LYQSEQHRKKLVEFG
-665 KTLNAFG
+665 KELNTYG
-672 GNVPIPETEEERQAI
+672 ENVPTFETEAEKQAV

-702 IDSQEQSNALLER
+702 IDSQKQSNAQL
-715 QKQLMAGGMSAK
+715 QKQKELMAGGMAEN
-727 VAADVAKAETGE
+727 VAAQVAKQSTGQLNGKDAELKE
-739 FKDKDKDELNKY
+739 Y

-756 QQENLQKQID
+756 RQENLQKQID

-797 LFQLSMK
+797 LFQLASK
-804 DATSAQMEQAKQYIA
+804 EATSAQMEQAKQYLA

-835 GMTQQMQEAYAEL
+835 SMTQQMQEAYAEL
-848 AGGKSGLIAFRL
+848 AGGKAGLIAFRL
-860 GLTHATDEQI
+860 GMNHATTEQI
-870 RQAQALNELTE
+870 RQAQALNSLTE
-881 QIQRQKSVMSTL
+881 AIQKQQSVMTTL
-893 SSLQEQVATLGMDSI
+893 SSLQEQVATLGMDSV

-944 TRLAAKD
+944 TKAAARD
-951 LSSAAEAL
+951 LSAAASAL
-959 KDGSRTEDDSKKLS
+959 KDSSSTEDSTKPLS
-973 IFSKEYRDQQEAYWK
+973 IFSKEYRDREEAYWT
-988 KKRQQESESNSPF
+988 KKRQEERDGSNIGFLS
-1001 AYGARRPDAG
+1001 GRPAVVPAWQNNG
-1011 INNFNFPKLPV
+1011 ITQPPGFQNFNQ
-1022 AFGSLGNS
+1022 S
-1030 GADINDKLQP
+1030 GKDEMLKP
-1040 TEVIKIDLTN
+1040 TEVIQVNLTN
-1050 GGQNVGFKAMF
+1050 GGKNITFKALF
-1061 DAPGG
+1061 NQTGG
-1066 AVQFKDI
+1066 AREFKELWNQTLHETARD
-1073 LKISVNSLANDSR
+1073 LT